1 MDLEQASA
9 KIFEFLDSKLEGL
22 DAMGV
27 LLATEQD
34 PNDYTIDKNTPKKK
48 KKRLLMAAA
57 EFHGLYDSSH
67 SPQCLF
73 GVGFWK
79 KESFFRLR
87 FALLAWIVWSVNCQ
101 IRILQHPW

>member
-48 KKRLLMAAA
+48 KKGYSWLPQSFMVSTTLPTPHNACL
-57 EFHGLYDSSH
+57 GLDSGRKNH
-67 SPQCLF
+67 S
-73 GVGFWK
+73 
-79 KESFFRLR
+79 SD
-87 FALLAWIVWSVNCQ
+87 
-101 IRILQHPW
+101 